1 MPPGAGP
8 GGTAPGGAGA
18 GGAIPGAVPG
28 WIPPAPPAPSQS
40 HIPGPIP
47 GLMTNLNDRKL
58 FSFYVNPNLTETWT
72 DNFNFTTKHQQENYR
87 TSLGLGGVVLVNGAT
102 TKASISSNVAFAYD
116 TADPSGGVKPFPT
129 LNAALT
135 QIVSPRLTL
144 TATDSYTRND
154 QPSQA
159 DTFGLNRQRQTFSSN
174 SFGLSANWLI
184 DIVPTQFYY
193 RNAFFSSGN
202 ADTVA
207 NTLGANA
214 STRIGALNTVRA
226 GYEYSYSSTTGN
238 TTSNTTS
245 TTTNNSTIPAAT
257 SGSGSSQ
264 TLYGSLSR
272 QLGQFTSA
280 GISSSYTLQSQNDA
294 RIWNVSFFSTYG
306 LPSGLSMS
314 SSIGYSVLS
323 SDNQG
328 DSSGITT
335 NSSLSYRF
343 TRAVVAVSAY
353 RDFRQT
359 AIEGQNFGIVQTSGY
374 SGSLLY
380 TFTPLFS
387 GNAQVA
393 YTTNSSTGVGNNSS
407 SPNSNTFTAGA
418 GLNWRMLRWLS
429 STLQYTYSLQSSSG
443 NSTSG
448 TVNANGTVTSNGN
461 VTVNTVTF
469 SLVGAF

>member
-1 MPPGAGP
+1 
-8 GGTAPGGAGA
+8 
-18 GGAIPGAVPG
+18 
-28 WIPPAPPAPSQS
+28 
-40 HIPGPIP
+40 
-47 GLMTNLNDRKL
+47 MTNLTGRKL
-58 FSFYVNPNLTETWT
+58 FEFYINPNLTETWT
-72 DNFNFTTKHQQENYR
+72 DNFNFTTRHQQENYR
-87 TSLGLGGVVLVNGAT
+87 TTLGLGGTFLVNGAT
-102 TKASISSNVAFAYD
+102 TKASVSSNVGFAHD
-116 TADPSGGVKPFPT
+116 TAAASQGWMVFPT
-129 LNAALT
+129 VNAAIT
-135 QIVSPRLTL
+135 QILSPRLTL
-144 TATDSYTRND
+144 TATESYTRSD
-154 QPSQA
+154 EPSQA

-174 SFGLSANWLI
+174 TFGLSANWLI
-184 DIVPTQFYY
+184 DIFATQFYY
-193 RNAFFSSGN
+193 RNSFFSSGN
-202 ADTVA
+202 TDTVA
-207 NTLGANA
+207 NTFGANA
-214 STRIGALNTVRA
+214 GAPIAPLTTARV
-226 GYEYSYSSTTGN
+226 GYEYSTSSTTGN
-238 TTSNTTS
+238 NTSSNTNASTTSAA
-245 TTTNNSTIPAAT
+245 NSGYT
-257 SGSGSSQ
+257 SSQ

-380 TFTPLFS
+380 TFTPLLS

>member
-1 MPPGAGP
+1 
-8 GGTAPGGAGA
+8 
-18 GGAIPGAVPG
+18 V
-28 WIPPAPPAPSQS
+28 
-40 HIPGPIP
+40 
-47 GLMTNLNDRKL
+47 TNLNGRKL
-58 FSFYVNPNLTETWT
+58 FELYVNPNLTEQWT
-72 DNFNFTTKHQQENYR
+72 DNFNFTTNHKQENYR

-102 TKASISSNVAFAYD
+102 TKASISSNVALAYD

-129 LNAALT
+129 INAAVT

-154 QPSQA
+154 EPSQA
-159 DTFGLNRQRQTFSSN
+159 DAFGLNRQRRTFSSN

-184 DIVPTQFYY
+184 DIVPTQLYY
-193 RNAFFSSGN
+193 RNTFFSSSDT
-202 ADTVA
+202 DTVS
-207 NTLGANA
+207 NTIGANA

-238 TTSNTTS
+238 NTSNTTS
-245 TTTNNSTIPAAT
+245 TTTNNLTIPATT

-264 TLYGSLSR
+264 TIYGSLAR

-314 SSIGYSVLS
+314 SSIGYSILS
-323 SDNQG
+323 SNNQG

-343 TRAVVAVSAY
+343 TRAIVAVSAY

-374 SGSLLY
+374 SGSFLY
-380 TFTPLFS
+380 TFTPLLS

-407 SPNSNTFTAGA
+407 SPDSNTLTAGA
-418 GLNWRMLRWLS
+418 GLNWRILRWLS
-429 STLQYTYSLQSSSG
+429 STLQYTYTLQSSSG
-443 NSTSG
+443 NSTNGNG
-448 TVNANGTVTSNGN
+448 TVNANGTVTGNGN

-469 SLVGAF
+469 SLVGSF

>member
-1 MPPGAGP
+1 MPPGTGP
-8 GGTAPGGAGA
+8 GGTGPGGAGA

-47 GLMTNLNDRKL
+47 GLVTDLNGRKL
-58 FSFYVNPNLTETWT
+58 FSFYVNPSLTETWT

-87 TSLGLGGVVLVNGAT
+87 TSLGLGGVILVNGAT
-102 TKASISSNVAFAYD
+102 TKASISSNTAFTYD
-116 TADPSGGVKPFPT
+116 TAASSNGYHVFPT
-129 LNAALT
+129 INAAVT

-154 QPSQA
+154 EPSQA

-193 RNAFFSSGN
+193 RNTFFSSGDI
-202 ADTVA
+202 DTVS
-207 NTLGANA
+207 NTIGANA
-214 STRIGALNTVRA
+214 STRIGALNTLRA
-226 GYEYSYSSTTGN
+226 GYEYSYSRTTGNNTGN
-238 TTSNTTS
+238 TTSNTT
-245 TTTNNSTIPAAT
+245 NNSTIPSAT

-264 TLYGSLSR
+264 TVYGSLAR

-306 LPSGLSMS
+306 LPSGLSLS
-314 SSIGYSVLS
+314 SSIGYSLLS
-323 SDNQG
+323 SSNQP

-374 SGSLLY
+374 SASFLY
-380 TFTPLFS
+380 TFTPLLS
-387 GNAQVA
+387 GNVQMA

-429 STLQYTYSLQSSSG
+429 SSLQYTYTLQSSSG

-448 TVNANGTVTSNGN
+448 TVNANGTVTGNGD
-461 VTVNTVTF
+461 VTVNTVIF